1 MQKYI
6 STLNTYVVKKGFHF
20 RFDFIQILTWA
31 YLNVIMFL
39 FDLFLSYFFILLYL
53 NLFNLS
59 DTSDVHM

>member
-6 STLNTYVVKKGFHF
+6 STLYTYVVKKGFHF
-20 RFDFIQILTWA
+20 RFYFIQILTWA